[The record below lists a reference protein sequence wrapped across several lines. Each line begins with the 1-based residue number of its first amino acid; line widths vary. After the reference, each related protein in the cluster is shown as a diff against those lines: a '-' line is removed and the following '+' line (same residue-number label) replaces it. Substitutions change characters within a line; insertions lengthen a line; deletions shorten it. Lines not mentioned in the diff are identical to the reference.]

1 MKQHILYGKAGF
13 KFKSKNTNSWL
24 RPSNEMTEWSR
35 CSLVCLFSI
44 ECNEYP
50 TLQKWFFLTS
60 WKPSISVTIHSDF
73 GRINY
78 VVRKS
83 IFDHNYKNTS
93 QPCLVN
99 WQWIPWRIG
108 VFKGDHLVSWCV
120 RRFCHYDQAMVFLE
134 NKRMEWPRSWCFSA
148 GTNQTFS
155 RLFNHSS
162 IVSSDSSVRFVFLCL
177 VMNSHHCEQLH
188 ENDLKYFTKY

>member
-120 RRFCHYDQAMVFLE
+120 RRFCHYDQAMVFQ
-134 NKRMEWPRSWCFSA
+134 C
-148 GTNQTFS
+148 
-155 RLFNHSS
+155 HSYS
-162 IVSSDSSVRFVFLCL
+162 FLKI
-177 VMNSHHCEQLH
+177 NGW
-188 ENDLKYFTKY
+188 NDLVLDVFQRGLTKHFHAFSITVQ